1 MCRSKKRTNGRQL
14 LDEQRPVQ
22 TPVMFFSL
30 TNSPVTFQTM
40 MNNIFKELID
50 EGVMII
56 YMDNILI
63 FRKTEEQQWL
73 VFFKFLISSGTT
85 KLTSKLKSAHL
96 DSLW

>member
-1 MCRSKKRTNGRQL
+1 MNRGLFKL
-14 LDEQRPVQ
+14 
-22 TPVMFFSL
+22 PVMFFSL

-63 FRKTEEQQWL
+63 FRKN
-73 VFFKFLISSGTT
+73 
-85 KLTSKLKSAHL
+85 
-96 DSLW
+96 